1 MERGLAA
8 AGGPGQPVSDR
19 PLAVSDRPPAVSDR
33 PLAVSDRP
41 PAVSAW
47 RRIAGPAPGTRSIS
61 GYTPPNGGT
70 PHPPRECTVT
80 ASSRILWAW
89 FWVAVCVAAI
99 LAMSGEA
106 FAGMHTGRY
115 LRPFLR
121 WLFPEISNSQIL
133 DLHFAVRK
141 AAHLTEY
148 AVLAMFSLRAL
159 RLTIDVSIL
168 RIAGLTLVI
177 VLAVAGVDEL
187 RQAHL
192 AMRTGSVWDIV
203 INLVGGSIGV
213 LLVIA
218 VHRVFGV
225 GAPTPKGET

>member
-1 MERGLAA
+1 
-8 AGGPGQPVSDR
+8 
-19 PLAVSDRPPAVSDR
+19 
-33 PLAVSDRP
+33 
-41 PAVSAW
+41 
-47 RRIAGPAPGTRSIS
+47 
-61 GYTPPNGGT
+61 
-70 PHPPRECTVT
+70 
-80 ASSRILWAW
+80 
-89 FWVAVCVAAI
+89 
-99 LAMSGEA
+99 
-106 FAGMHTGRY
+106 
-115 LRPFLR
+115 
-121 WLFPEISNSQIL
+121 LFPEISARQIL
-133 DLHFAVRK
+133 DVHFAVRK

-192 AMRTGSVWDIV
+192 AMRTGSAWDVV

-225 GAPTPKGET
+225 GAPAPKGGT

>member
-1 MERGLAA
+1 
-8 AGGPGQPVSDR
+8 
-19 PLAVSDRPPAVSDR
+19 
-33 PLAVSDRP
+33 
-41 PAVSAW
+41 
-47 RRIAGPAPGTRSIS
+47 
-61 GYTPPNGGT
+61 
-70 PHPPRECTVT
+70 VT

-115 LRPFLR
+115 LTPFLK
-121 WLFPEISNSQIL
+121 WLFPESSGRQIL
-133 DLHFAVRK
+133 DVHFAVRK

-168 RIAGLTLVI
+168 RIVGLTLVI

-192 AMRTGSVWDIV
+192 DLRTGSVWDVV

-225 GAPTPKGET
+225 GAPAPKGET

>member
-1 MERGLAA
+1 M
-8 AGGPGQPVSDR
+8 
-19 PLAVSDRPPAVSDR
+19 
-33 PLAVSDRP
+33 
-41 PAVSAW
+41 
-47 RRIAGPAPGTRSIS
+47 
-61 GYTPPNGGT
+61 
-70 PHPPRECTVT
+70 
-80 ASSRILWAW
+80 LWAW

-115 LRPFLR
+115 LTPFLR
-121 WLFPEISNSQIL
+121 WLYPDISASQIREV
-133 DLHFAVRK
+133 HFAVRK

-159 RLTIDVSIL
+159 RLTIDVSRL
-168 RIAGLTLVI
+168 RIAGLTLLI

-192 AMRTGSVWDIV
+192 AMRTGSVWDVV
-203 INLVGGSIGV
+203 INLAGGSIGV
-213 LLVIA
+213 LLVVA

-225 GAPTPKGET
+225 GAPAPRGET